1 MTDPAPAT
9 ASTAYD
15 LYYLQNG
22 KRFFWR
28 NPNHGVTLFD
38 AGRDSAIVWRNDAGE
53 AGRQLW
59 TDITSVNMSSG
70 SDGKNVVNACLIR
83 FRDGRTL
90 TVTDAGP
97 SGQVDH
103 DRTPPYR
110 DFVRALHRR
119 LAAAPQGTIRFTA
132 GFSESRHTGMVA
144 ILVIAAL
151 FFVGTP
157 LVLLFIVRDWRV
169 LGVLAAGIGFVWPFW
184 KVAENNRPRAYDPR
198 HPPGELMD

>member
-1 MTDPAPAT
+1 MTAAAPAT

-15 LYYLQNG
+15 LYYLLDG

-38 AGRDSAIVWRNDAGE
+38 AGRESAILWRNEAGE
-53 AGRQLW
+53 AGRRLW
-59 TDITSVNMSSG
+59 TDIAAVNMASN
-70 SDGKNVVNACLIR
+70 SDGKDIVNHCLIR
-83 FRDGRTL
+83 FRDGRSL

-103 DRTPPYR
+103 HRTPPYR
-110 DFVRALHRR
+110 DFVRALPLRP
-119 LAAAPQGTIRFTA
+119 APAPPGTIRFTA
-132 GFSESRHTGMVA
+132 GFSQRRHTAMVA
-144 ILVIAAL
+144 ILFIAAL

-157 LVLLFIVRDWRV
+157 LVLLFVIRDWRI
-169 LGVLAAGIGFVWPFW
+169 LGVLAAGTMFVWPFW
-184 KVAENNRPRAYDPR
+184 KIADNNRPRDYDPR

>member
-9 ASTAYD
+9 AQAAYD
-15 LYYLQNG
+15 LYDLQNG

-28 NPNHGVTLFD
+28 NPNHGVALVD
-38 AGRDSAIVWRNDAGE
+38 AGRDSAIVWRNDAIE
-53 AGRQLW
+53 VGRQLW
-59 TDITSVNMSSG
+59 TDITAVNLSSVSAGTDAAN
-70 SDGKNVVNACLIR
+70 NCLIR

-110 DFVRALHRR
+110 EFVRALHRR

-132 GFSESRHTGMVA
+132 GFSDSRHTGLVA
-144 ILVIAAL
+144 ILFIAAL
-151 FFVGTP
+151 FFIGLP

-184 KVAENNRPRAYDPR
+184 RIAERNRPRDYDPR
-198 HPPGELMD
+198 HPPGN

>member
-9 ASTAYD
+9 AGTTYD
-15 LYYLQNG
+15 LYDLQNG

-28 NPNHGVTLFD
+28 NPNHGVALVD
-38 AGRDSAIVWRNDAGE
+38 AGRDSAIVWRNDAIE
-53 AGRQLW
+53 VGRQLW
-59 TDITSVNMSSG
+59 TDITAVNMSSVSAG
-70 SDGKNVVNACLIR
+70 TDAANNCLIR

-119 LAAAPQGTIRFTA
+119 RAPARLRPAPSAGGIDGLRRESVLVSIESLATKRWRSLSHRERVGVR
-132 GFSESRHTGMVA
+132 GYSR
-144 ILVIAAL
+144 
-151 FFVGTP
+151 
-157 LVLLFIVRDWRV
+157 
-169 LGVLAAGIGFVWPFW
+169 
-184 KVAENNRPRAYDPR
+184 N
-198 HPPGELMD
+198 GEG

>member
-9 ASTAYD
+9 AQTAYD
-15 LYYLQNG
+15 LYYLQDG

-28 NPNHGVTLFD
+28 NPNHGVTLYD
-38 AGRDSAIVWRNDAGE
+38 AGRDSAIIWRNDAIE
-53 AGRQLW
+53 VGRRLW
-59 TDITSVNMSSG
+59 TDIVAVNMSSG

-132 GFSESRHTGMVA
+132 GFSEGRHTVLVVA
-144 ILVIAAL
+144 LFIGAL

-157 LVLLFIVRDWRV
+157 VVLLFIVRDWRV
-169 LGVLAAGIGFVWPFW
+169 LGVLAAGIGLLWPLW
-184 KVAENNRPRAYDPR
+184 KVAETNRPRAYDPR